1 MSDRAGA
8 DSAGGPEG
16 DRTILV
22 VEDSPDIARLYRNCL
37 RAEGYSVRTSHS
49 VEEGLVQLEEDVDV
63 AVLDRRLPDGEG
75 TDVLA
80 EIRERELDI
89 RVAMVTAVVPDFDII
104 EMGFDLYMLKPASR
118 ADLIDVVE
126 KLLLRT
132 DYDAKL
138 QETASLVSKQAVLEV
153 EKDDEEL
160 EESEDY
166 SRLVTQIGELDDE
179 LDALT
184 SGFTM
189 DDYRTMFREIGR
201 A

>member
-1 MSDRAGA
+1 MFDRAGA

-16 DRTILV
+16 ERTILI

-37 RAEGYSVRTSHS
+37 RAEGYDVRTSHS
-49 VEEGLVQLEEDVDV
+49 VEEGLDELDETVDV
-63 AVLDRRLPDGEG
+63 AILDRRLPDGEG

-80 EIRERELDI
+80 AIRTRELDI

-104 EMGFDLYMLKPASR
+104 EMGFDLYLLKPVSR

-126 KLLLRT
+126 TLLVRS

-153 EKDDEEL
+153 GKDDEEL
-160 EESEDY
+160 EENEDY
-166 SRLVTQIGELDDE
+166 SELVSQIDELDDE
-179 LDALT
+179 LDDLT